1 MKLKVISNSKGGDN
15 VRGSYILVL
24 LIAIAVLGT
33 IAAVASPT
41 TVSQTNAQ
49 KAEVQKDI
57 QEPSYTGSIKAPQI
71 NDEDQETKTLEGY
84 AKITPKVAENAALAE
99 VPGKVIKV
107 SLDNEN
113 GYVVYSVEIST
124 NAGVKDVKVDA
135 GTGQV
140 LYVDIDNEHEGS
152 E

>member
-1 MKLKVISNSKGGDN
+1 M
-15 VRGSYILVL
+15 RESYMVML
-24 LIAIAVLGT
+24 LIAMAVLGT
-33 IAAVASPT
+33 IGVAASPT
-41 TVSQTNAQ
+41 NVQ
-49 KAEVQKDI
+49 KAGVQKDI
-57 QEPSYTGSIKAPQI
+57 QEPSYIASIKAPQM
-71 NDEDQETKTLEGY
+71 NDEAQEAKALESY
-84 AKITPKVAENAALAE
+84 AKITPKNAENAALTE

-140 LYVDIDNEHEGS
+140 LYIDGGNDHEGG